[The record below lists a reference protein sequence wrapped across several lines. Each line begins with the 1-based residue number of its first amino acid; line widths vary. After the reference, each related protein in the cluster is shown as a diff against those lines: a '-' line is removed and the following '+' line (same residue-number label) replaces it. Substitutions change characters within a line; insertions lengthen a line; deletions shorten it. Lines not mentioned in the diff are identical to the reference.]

1 MEEQEK
7 ILRVL
12 LEAVREMRTTIVHYP
27 EMGNFSEED
36 IRAVKPTTG
45 TYEGEELLI
54 HESYCV
60 NPHCDCRRVHLDLI
74 PASSRAIKPVC
85 FQINFDTKQID
96 WPEGMRVSEGCKAVA
111 EEFCRDVY
119 ENLKPEFR
127 KHYHE
132 AKKFGTKLCN
142 LLNSCY
148 SFETKAMVVYCDIFP
163 GPAFWSFSYGK
174 KTFIV
179 VDQYCAQP
187 ECHCQDV
194 VLTFYVAKKDA
205 SKILFAVRLENGQFV
220 KEKSFTNPEEMKQL
234 ISTFELKVPH
244 LQAEILSRLKKAK
257 EFGRMMRKERI
268 PKKRICTL
276 LESLSSDP
284 QDEAPQRPEPV
295 VTEKKVGRNE
305 PCPCGS
311 GKKYKKCCGR

>member
-7 ILRVL
+7 ILKVL
-12 LEAVREMRTTIVHYP
+12 LEAVHNMSTTLVPYP
-27 EMGNFSEED
+27 KMGNFSEKD
-36 IRAVKPTTG
+36 IRVVRPTTG
-45 TYEGEELLI
+45 PYEGQDLII

-60 NPHCDCRRVHLDLI
+60 TPRCDCRRVHLDLI
-74 PASSRAIKPVC
+74 PASNTNNSVY
-85 FQINFDTKQID
+85 FQLNFDTKEID
-96 WPEGMRVSEGCKAVA
+96 WPERMPVTEESKAVA
-111 EEFCRDVY
+111 EEFCRDAY
-119 ENLKPEFR
+119 ENLKSDFR

-132 AKKFGTKLCN
+132 AKQFGNKLCN

-163 GPAFWSFSYGK
+163 GPELWSFSYGK
-174 KTFIV
+174 ETVIV

-187 ECHCQDV
+187 ECPCQDV
-194 VLTFYVAKKDA
+194 MLTFYDAKKDA
-205 SKILFAVRLENGQFV
+205 VKILFAVRLENGQFI
-220 KEKSFTNPEEMKQL
+220 KEESSTNPEEMKRL
-234 ISTFELKVPH
+234 ISTLELKVPH
-244 LQAEILSRLKKAK
+244 LQAELLSRLQKAK

-311 GKKYKKCCGR
+311 GKKYKKCCGRR